1 MNAVAKLAASQLAPD
16 VVRQVVRQKTIAG
29 WLQEAGLRA
38 VHLGLFDA
46 SGVLRSKRLAPT
58 GARRAFEEGWS
69 FIDAIQWWSPDDTVW
84 RQAGT
89 ASQRAVVD
97 PGSGRPY
104 PFASDAAVFLAE
116 FAPPLCE
123 LSPRYQLLRMT
134 ERAEAAGVRCRVGWE
149 FECIVLEGGTPSG
162 GTSSV
167 IERSGPA
174 TPAMESNHCWSALTP
189 AIEDATL
196 GALVETLGGG
206 EVPVDHVCSELGP
219 GCLEIAIAPEDA
231 VRSADSAALAKL
243 YTKAHFAREGR
254 RATFMAQLGPGFP
267 GLGGHPSLS
276 LHSTVDGTPLLCDEA
291 GVLSK
296 TGSQAIAGIVA
307 LLPEMMAMA
316 APYPNSYRRFGPGNW
331 APRTATWGVGTYSC
345 ALRAVVDHPE
355 SARLELRIPGADTSP
370 HHCLAMFLGAALWG
384 IEERLDPPPA
394 VIAPADGRDT
404 AAAPALPRDLVEAAD
419 RFEDS
424 ATARALFGP
433 LFVEHYTAAR
443 RAEAAACHR
452 FVSLEERERY
462 VDYV

>member
-1 MNAVAKLAASQLAPD
+1 MTADAKLATPLAPD
-16 VVRQVVRQKTIAG
+16 VVREAVRQRTIAG

-69 FIDAIQWWSPDDTVW
+69 FIDAIQWWGPDDTVW
-84 RQAGT
+84 RQAGA
-89 ASQRAVVD
+89 ASQPATVD

-116 FAPPLCE
+116 FAPTAVRA
-123 LSPRYQLLRMT
+123 LSPLPAAPDDRAGRGGRVRLPGRLGVRVHRPRGRHPLRCTRSMT
-134 ERAEAAGVRCRVGWE
+134 ERND
-149 FECIVLEGGTPSG
+149 
-162 GTSSV
+162 
-167 IERSGPA
+167 PA
-174 TPAMESNHCWSALTP
+174 SPAMEANRCWSALTP
-189 AIEDATL
+189 AIEDGTL

-206 EVPVDHVCSELGP
+206 DIPVDHVCSELGP

-254 RATFMAQLGPGFP
+254 RATFMAQLGPEFP

-296 TGSQAIAGIVA
+296 TGAQAIAGVVA
-307 LLPEMMAMA
+307 LLPELMAMA

-331 APRTATWGVGTYSC
+331 APRTATWGVGNYSC
-345 ALRAVVDHPE
+345 ALRAVVDHPG

-384 IEERLDPPPA
+384 IEERLDPPPRSLHPLTVA
-394 VIAPADGRDT
+394 NAAGAAGTPPRPCRGGRPLRRQCDG
-404 AAAPALPRDLVEAAD
+404 P
-419 RFEDS
+419 
-424 ATARALFGP
+424 
-433 LFVEHYTAAR
+433 
-443 RAEAAACHR
+443 
-452 FVSLEERERY
+452 
-462 VDYV
+462 